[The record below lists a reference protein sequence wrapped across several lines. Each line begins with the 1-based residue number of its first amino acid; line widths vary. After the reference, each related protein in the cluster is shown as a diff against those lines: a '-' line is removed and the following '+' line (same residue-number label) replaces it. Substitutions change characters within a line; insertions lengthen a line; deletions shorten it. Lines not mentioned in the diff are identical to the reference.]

1 VSVSLKPEISLGVG
15 VPRAGYLRFPLGNP
29 FGEPGDVELQRSVLM
44 DLFDVIAQ
52 ADEPN
57 TVLELPYRWRRGR
70 VDLG

>member
-1 VSVSLKPEISLGVG
+1 MSLKPEISLGVG
-15 VPRAGYLRFPLGNP
+15 VPRAGYVRFPLGNP

-44 DLFDVIAQ
+44 DLFEVIAQ

-70 VDLG
+70 IDLG